1 MNYQYPFDASWTK
14 QEIIDVIQFFSLV
27 EKAYEKGIDR
37 EILLA
42 GYRKFK
48 RIVPSKSEEKRFF
61 ADFEKDSGYS
71 SYQVMKHARENENKT
86 IKMN

>member
-1 MNYQYPFDASWTK
+1 LNYSYPVDLSWSK
-14 QEIIDVIQFFSLV
+14 DEIIDVIQFFSLV
-27 EKAYEKGIDR
+27 EQAYEKGIER

-48 RIVPSKSEEKRFF
+48 QVVPSKSEEKKYF

-71 SYQVMKHARENENKT
+71 SYQTMKKARDSES
-86 IKMN
+86 IIVKMR

>member
-1 MNYQYPFDASWTK
+1 MNYSYPVDLSWSK
-14 QEIIDVIQFFSLV
+14 DEIIDVIQFFSLV
-27 EKAYEKGIDR
+27 EQAYEKGIER

-48 RIVPSKSEEKRFF
+48 QVVPSKSEEKKYF

-71 SYQVMKHARENENKT
+71 SYQTMKKARDSES
-86 IKMN
+86 IIVKMR

>member
-1 MNYQYPFDASWTK
+1 MNYSYPVDLSWSK
-14 QEIIDVIQFFSLV
+14 EEIIDVIQFFSLV
-27 EKAYEKGIDR
+27 EQAYEKGIER

-48 RIVPSKSEEKRFF
+48 QVVPSKSEEKKYF

-71 SYQVMKHARENENKT
+71 SYQTLKKARDSESS
-86 IKMN
+86 IVRMR